1 MPAKAKTNPSPEPV
15 FTLTRVLDARRDVV
29 WKAWTDPQRLEHW
42 WGPKG
47 FKVISARLDLRPGG
61 LFHYGLRSP
70 DGHAMWGKF
79 IYREIVAPER
89 LVFVVSFS
97 DEQGGVT
104 RHPMSPT
111 WPLETLSTITFAE
124 HDGKTMLTVQW
135 VPVNATEEERK
146 TFDEA
151 HASMQQGWTG
161 TMDQL
166 ADYVAKG

>member
-1 MPAKAKTNPSPEPV
+1 MIASARTKPPEQPV
-15 FTLTRVLDARRDVV
+15 FVISRELDAPRDLV
-29 WKAWTDPQRLEHW
+29 WKAFTETERLKHW

-47 FKVISARLDLRPGG
+47 FKVMSAKLDLRPGG
-61 LFHYGLRSP
+61 LFHYGLQSP

-89 LVFVVSFS
+89 LVSVVSFS
-97 DEQGGVT
+97 DEQAGVT
-104 RHPMSPT
+104 RHPMSET
-111 WPLETLSTITFAE
+111 WPLETLSTITFAA
-124 HDGKTMLTVQW
+124 HGGKTMLTVQW

-146 TFDEA
+146 TFDAA

-166 ADYVAKG
+166 ADYLAKR